1 MSSFRFRSMSALLLV
16 VALCS
21 KPGAVRAGD
30 LEDCN
35 AALPAKSEP
44 ACTAVINESSRSVD
58 DRLKAYVGRARAYL
72 ETARLD
78 QALGDLNTAISI
90 NPNLPAAFFW
100 RGQVY
105 RRKGDVDHAIEDLT
119 RAIIQAGEIDRASYL
134 ARAQLFTAKG
144 DYARAIADFD
154 RLLSVTPDDKAV
166 QQQRQSAIAMQTE
179 LARVR
184 EGQPAT
190 TPLQAPVQGSIVA
203 SPPQTIVPGT
213 ASSSAAPLIEQGRQ
227 LMAQRRFAEALARFN
242 QILAGDPRNEAALRS
257 RSIALF
263 ALNRFA
269 ESKADMDT
277 LIKLKPNDAQLLA
290 TRGMTLVGLKQLD
303 QATADI
309 DRAISLDPNNAVAYL
324 GRGMADR
331 MTGKFKEAI
340 ADFDRSIALN
350 PKDSSAFTERGQ
362 AYMSLNQVDKAVV
375 DFDQA
380 IVLNQANDQ
389 ARAARGLALL
399 LKGSNAEG
407 LVDIKN
413 TLDRNP
419 NNQLAQLGQ
428 GLAMLVSGQYDRSIV
443 ALNQLVGKSAAFET
457 FARLL
462 RARAYIGRSDTD
474 SAMADLDA
482 VLGKQPNNS
491 DGLLLRGMVWSA
503 KHDYAKALD
512 DLSGA
517 ITQRESVEGYF
528 ARAKT
533 YEAQNN
539 STKAAQD
546 YRRATELRPASVF
559 DTLVQ
564 GESQKKIKQ
573 LAKQLPCGSD
583 TRAGANS
590 ECL

>member
-1 MSSFRFRSMSALLLV
+1 MSSFRLRSMSALLLV

-35 AALPAKSEP
+35 AALPANSEP

-119 RAIIQAGEIDRASYL
+119 RAIIQAGGIDRASYL
-134 ARAQLFTAKG
+134 ARAQLFMAKG
-144 DYARAIADFD
+144 DYAHAIADFD
-154 RLLSVTPDDKAV
+154 KLLSVTPDDKAV

-179 LARVR
+179 LATVR
-184 EGQPAT
+184 EGQPAV
-190 TPLQAPVQGSIVA
+190 PPQAPVQGPIAA
-203 SPPQTIVPGT
+203 SPPQTVVPGT
-213 ASSSAAPLIEQGRQ
+213 ASPSAVPLIEQGRQ

-242 QILAGDPRNEAALRS
+242 QILAGDPRNEAALRL

-269 ESKADMDT
+269 ESKGDMDT

-290 TRGMTLVGLKQLD
+290 TRGMTSIGLKQLD

-340 ADFDRSIALN
+340 TDFDRSIALN
-350 PKDSSAFTERGQ
+350 PKESSAFTERGQ
-362 AYMSLNQVDKAVV
+362 AYMSLNQNDKAVV

-443 ALNQLVGKSAAFET
+443 ALNELVGKSAAFET

-462 RARAYIGRSDTD
+462 RARAYIGRRDTD

-517 ITQRESVEGYF
+517 IAQRESVEGYF

-539 STKAAQD
+539 ATKAAQD